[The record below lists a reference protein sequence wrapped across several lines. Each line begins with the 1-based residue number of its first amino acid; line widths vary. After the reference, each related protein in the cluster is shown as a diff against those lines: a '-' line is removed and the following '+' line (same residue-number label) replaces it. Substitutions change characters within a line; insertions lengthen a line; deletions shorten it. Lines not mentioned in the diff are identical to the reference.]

1 MRLCVV
7 TLESIDINKN
17 VVMKLVNPLVLNA
30 PFTPPENIRK
40 PYSFQMFSGSKERVD
55 WEQFSS

>member
-17 VVMKLVNPLVLNA
+17 VVMKLVNPLVLNT
-30 PFTPPENIRK
+30 PFTPLKTSENLIV
-40 PYSFQMFSGSKERVD
+40 F
-55 WEQFSS
+55 

>member
-1 MRLCVV
+1 MHLCVV

-30 PFTPPENIRK
+30 PFTLLKTSENLIV
-40 PYSFQMFSGSKERVD
+40 F
-55 WEQFSS
+55 